1 MIYVR
6 LAKLCRNITNR
17 HIKLHTAGF
26 QLGVLT
32 LIALSLV
39 FPLLILLHN
48 LSSEIGL
55 NNVGLVI
62 SIILFGALGGCFSGV
77 FSISRDAGEGKIPDQ
92 ILSSWLTIAR
102 PVVGVMAALAMAG
115 FLLSG
120 IVQLGTLTVPL
131 ILAVSFAVG
140 FSERLLVKAMELKGG

>member
-1 MIYVR
+1 MQEHF
-6 LAKLCRNITNR
+6 TNR

-39 FPLLILLHN
+39 FPLLILLPN

-55 NNVGLVI
+55 NNVGLLI
-62 SIILFGALGGCFSGV
+62 SIVLFGALSGCFSGV